1 LPFKKVGP
9 HSLHIGG
16 FIISLILDF
25 LFQLLML
32 LQENFFALSE
42 VLANVVYKFLDAISD
57 YFLVFCDVFLDLL
70 VVWLV
75 NLALFL
81 LN

>member
-1 LPFKKVGP
+1 
-9 HSLHIGG
+9 
-16 FIISLILDF
+16 
-25 LFQLLML
+25 ML